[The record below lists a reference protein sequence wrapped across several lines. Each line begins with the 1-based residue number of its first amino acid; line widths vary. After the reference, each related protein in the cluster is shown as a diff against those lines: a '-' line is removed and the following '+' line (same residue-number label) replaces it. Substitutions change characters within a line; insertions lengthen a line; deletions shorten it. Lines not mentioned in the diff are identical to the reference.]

1 MCPRWTGHPVAQP
14 TVPSFSATDRDQG
27 SDLASRATGFVEI
40 SCCNAASFRTNKD
53 FRKNARLL
61 NLASARFSA
70 GVMSKAAFEE
80 LQVATGFRHNQH
92 GLALS
97 EPLRMLF
104 PLPDVINYDWVH
116 SALQAGTFAAE
127 VDAFLAATAVPR
139 ADIHGFLANSEWQY
153 PGCTRQKSKN
163 LHHVF
168 DSHRAKNSEEAG
180 VVKASCSELL
190 GLYGIL
196 RVFFELDLRGW
207 RSSRST
213 SSPFA
218 KRAPSWT

>member
-1 MCPRWTGHPVAQP
+1 
-14 TVPSFSATDRDQG
+14 
-27 SDLASRATGFVEI
+27 
-40 SCCNAASFRTNKD
+40 
-53 FRKNARLL
+53 
-61 NLASARFSA
+61 
-70 GVMSKAAFEE
+70 MSKAAFEE

-163 LHHVF
+163 LRHVF
-168 DSHRAKNSEEAG
+168 DSHRAKTP
-180 VVKASCSELL
+180 KR
-190 GLYGIL
+190 
-196 RVFFELDLRGW
+196 RVL
-207 RSSRST
+207 
-213 SSPFA
+213 
-218 KRAPSWT
+218 